1 MKQQRLK
8 LGMLLY
14 LFFNLLLIFILILLK
29 LFIINPFWKE
39 FIDGAFKGTIISTFA
54 WLYSIYRKLYKFTE

>member
-39 FIDGAFKGTIISTFA
+39 FIDGAFK
-54 WLYSIYRKLYKFTE
+54 

>member
-14 LFFNLLLIFILILLK
+14 LFFNLLILILLK